1 MADIVD
7 APTRSAMMAGIRG
20 KNTKPEMLV
29 RRFLHRSGFRF
40 QLHRKD
46 LPGRP
51 DIVLPRYQT
60 VVEVRGCFWHRHKN
74 CRFAYMPKSN
84 RAFWQ
89 AKLNGNRE
97 RDLRNLEKLRE
108 LGWRVIEV
116 WECELADDQAL
127 EELPALIRADCDPPA
142 NRLPT

>member
-1 MADIVD
+1 MA
-7 APTRSAMMAGIRG
+7 SIRG

-40 QLHRKD
+40 RLHRQD

-51 DIVLPRYQT
+51 DIVLSRYRT

-74 CRFAYMPKSN
+74 CPFAYMPKSN

-89 AKLNGNRE
+89 VKLNGNRK
-97 RDLRNLEKLRE
+97 RDLRNLQKLRE
-108 LGWRVIEV
+108 LGWRAIEV
-116 WECELADDQAL
+116 WECELADDQTL
-127 EELPALIRADCDPPA
+127 EKLPALIRADCDLQA
-142 NRLPT
+142 SRLPT